1 MNTILLPIFVVE
13 GLDVM
18 VFDSKQAAEQFL
30 EPWWIKKGL
39 GSVYD
44 SEGRLLKLIVE
55 DSTVKISSSEE
66 IPMHIGE
73 LKKILFDF
81 LKITRNDQY
90 LDPNYE
96 LSYLVKEV
104 LKIIK

>member
-1 MNTILLPIFVVE
+1 
-13 GLDVM
+13 
-18 VFDSKQAAEQFL
+18 
-30 EPWWIKKGL
+30 
-39 GSVYD
+39 
-44 SEGRLLKLIVE
+44 
-55 DSTVKISSSEE
+55 
-66 IPMHIGE
+66 MHIGE

-90 LDPNYE
+90 LDPNHE